1 MLKVKT
7 WTQNIF
13 LFISSLIFV
22 LMIGEWL
29 FPKYINKVPFRLYGG
44 VKNELRILAQYSKKS
59 VLPNNYIAILG
70 DSNSVGVGDLYTD
83 LTKKSK
89 NWYPD
94 YSSAHFINK
103 AVEVDVVSFGLA
115 GAGSFDGIWSEP
127 VNQFNYINS
136 MGFDLKPPKTV
147 LVLFYE
153 GNDIGNN
160 LQFVR
165 ENYKGSEVIKNLN
178 NLKNFNAWLNIQFK
192 NSIEEKKN
200 NFWRN
205 LIFTKFIFKSIE
217 NIILERSKKSNAFD
231 RIIFPATPFT
241 EANIGGK
248 ATPLPTHL
256 MAPPLF
262 GITRFDKIRGFSDED
277 LIVGYY
283 IFERAIKKIQEFFYS
298 SEIKIIYLPSTL
310 ASYNLV
316 SPTVSFRG
324 NMGDGG
330 IIDSKKL
337 VQRHFE
343 VCREIQK
350 ISKRI
355 KISFFDTSKYL
366 RDASLKGYIHGPK
379 DWDHLNE
386 SGYKALADS
395 ISEFLLYPNKP
406 YQNCT
411 N

>member
-1 MLKVKT
+1 
-7 WTQNIF
+7 
-13 LFISSLIFV
+13 
-22 LMIGEWL
+22 
-29 FPKYINKVPFRLYGG
+29 
-44 VKNELRILAQYSKKS
+44 
-59 VLPNNYIAILG
+59 
-70 DSNSVGVGDLYTD
+70 
-83 LTKKSK
+83 
-89 NWYPD
+89 
-94 YSSAHFINK
+94 
-103 AVEVDVVSFGLA
+103 
-115 GAGSFDGIWSEP
+115 
-127 VNQFNYINS
+127 
-136 MGFDLKPPKTV
+136 MGFDLKAPKTV

-165 ENYKGSEVIKNLN
+165 ENYKGIEDIKNLN
-178 NLKNFNAWLNIQFK
+178 NLKNFNSWLNLQFK
-192 NSIEEKKN
+192 NSIKEKSN
-200 NFWRN
+200 SFWRN
-205 LIFTKFIFKSIE
+205 LIFTKFILKSIE
-217 NIILERSKKSNAFD
+217 NIIIEKSKKSEGFD

-241 EANIGGK
+241 EADIGGK
-248 ATPLPTHL
+248 AIPLPTHL

-262 GITRFDKIRGFSDED
+262 GVTRFDKIRGFSDES
-277 LIVGYY
+277 LTVGYY

-310 ASYNLV
+310 ASYNLS

-330 IIDSKKL
+330 IIDTKKL

-350 ISKRI
+350 ISKRM

-366 RDASLKGYIHGPK
+366 RDASFKGYIHGPK